1 MRRSFVFAVL
11 SGENQIGDI
20 EVKVA
25 VPVSP
30 CPGGIVFDV
39 VFVFCSDKDLDG
51 ISSRELA
58 V

>member
-1 MRRSFVFAVL
+1 MFAVL

-25 VPVSP
+25 VSVSP